1 MNKKG
6 QIWISAALYTA
17 LGIILIGLVLS
28 VGMPF
33 ISKIQMRNTL
43 KQTEKVMFDID
54 KVIREVWNEGL
65 GSKRPIFVEIQEGD
79 FLINEKEITWTVIS
93 EDKLGIEPD
102 LPDDKKIR
110 KGNLIMSSTQLGQGY
125 EIELK
130 LEYDAINL
138 ETTSETMQLSGGYNL
153 VIEKVNCGEDE
164 VCVKIKVA

>member
-33 ISKIQMRNTL
+33 IGKIQMRNTL

-54 KVIREVWNEGL
+54 EVIREVWNEGL

-79 FLINEKEITWTVIS
+79 FVINEDEITWTIIS
-93 EDKLGIEPD
+93 EDKLGIEPETTI
-102 LPDDKKIR
+102 K
-110 KGNLIMSSTQLGQGY
+110 KGNLEIYSKQLGQGY

-130 LEYDAINL
+130 LKYDAITL
-138 ETTSETMQLSGGYNL
+138 QTDSETSQLSGGYNL
-153 VIEKVNCGEDE
+153 VIEKVNCGTDM
-164 VCVKIKVA
+164 CVKIKVA